1 MPGKIPSNG
10 QNNKAPPQELRF
22 PVGVSI
28 FVVLILKWIWW
39 RGVAANAAND
49 FKFAIAV

>member
-10 QNNKAPPQELRF
+10 QNNKEPPQELRY